1 MTLFIHLYI
10 VGFVRTLI
18 IIGVI
23 YFIIR
28 LFTRYLL
35 PLLLENKIKDMQKK
49 VREQEEQR
57 KRTGKQEGE
66 VTIEYNQQ
74 KNNTSN
80 RNEGEYIDFEEV
92 D

>member
-10 VGFVRTLI
+10 VGFLRTLI

-23 YFIIR
+23 YFAIR
-28 LFTRYLL
+28 LVTRYLL

-57 KRTGKQEGE
+57 RRTGKQEGE

-74 KNNTSN
+74 KNNSTN